1 MRRRR
6 NRDRGGSRPGQLGQP
21 GVRPVSLD
29 GTVVGTA
36 PPTTPGVTALTGHTF
51 ASSGTKSSQD
61 TFVIDDVTQT

>member
-1 MRRRR
+1 
-6 NRDRGGSRPGQLGQP
+6 
-21 GVRPVSLD
+21 VSLD